1 MNVDI
6 AMALAGLLIF
16 IPQILV
22 YLYHMLLLT
31 PTNRSR
37 SQVIDVNP
45 VKPRGVSFI
54 LPVRKEPLEYIEEA
68 ARYIHSLGIEDY
80 ELIIVSD
87 DPVDSKSKLLDLYIN
102 LKKDG
107 VNAWFIWRSEPRGF
121 KSGALNTG
129 LYASRGDYI
138 YIVDVDSRPE
148 KCFFEKA
155 IGILEREPGVIG
167 VIGRWEPRN
176 QSSRVSEALAVAL
189 RFYTRILY
197 EGKWKKN
204 LFTYPLGTGTLYK
217 SRVLKEVFKGWDENR
232 VTDDLELGGRIL
244 SSGFK
249 LVYLNECAVYVE
261 NPDTYKSFRI
271 QQSRWIYG
279 AVDTAISR
287 FKHIVKAPVKPIVK
301 LDAFFHL
308 LQYIPQAIVFLGA
321 FLASLLVLL
330 GVREPL
336 LTRYLFI
343 VWLVFLAMYSLVMK
357 KYTAS
362 NNTEKYIVQIGRLS
376 ALTVAISYIA
386 FYKTVKAVLRV
397 KEGFKR
403 TPKGVF
409 QTTVLKKRIPWE
421 LIFGVFFFTAGLKSM
436 LTGGMLIGLWLTT
449 YSLGYLYVVYR
460 FPRDV
465 FYE

>member
-22 YLYHMLLLT
+22 YLYHILLLT

-148 KCFFEKA
+148 KCFLKKQ
-155 IGILEREPGVIG
+155 LEY
-167 VIGRWEPRN
+167 
-176 QSSRVSEALAVAL
+176 SR
-189 RFYTRILY
+189 
-197 EGKWKKN
+197 
-204 LFTYPLGTGTLYK
+204 
-217 SRVLKEVFKGWDENR
+217 
-232 VTDDLELGGRIL
+232 
-244 SSGFK
+244 
-249 LVYLNECAVYVE
+249 E
-261 NPDTYKSFRI
+261 NP
-271 QQSRWIYG
+271 
-279 AVDTAISR
+279 
-287 FKHIVKAPVKPIVK
+287 
-301 LDAFFHL
+301 
-308 LQYIPQAIVFLGA
+308 
-321 FLASLLVLL
+321 
-330 GVREPL
+330 E
-336 LTRYLFI
+336 
-343 VWLVFLAMYSLVMK
+343 
-357 KYTAS
+357 
-362 NNTEKYIVQIGRLS
+362 
-376 ALTVAISYIA
+376 
-386 FYKTVKAVLRV
+386 
-397 KEGFKR
+397 
-403 TPKGVF
+403 
-409 QTTVLKKRIPWE
+409 
-421 LIFGVFFFTAGLKSM
+421 
-436 LTGGMLIGLWLTT
+436 
-449 YSLGYLYVVYR
+449 
-460 FPRDV
+460 
-465 FYE
+465 